1 MFVKG
6 RNYGNLRQNT
16 VNLYTAFKTIFLHI
30 FWQKLRHL
38 WRKRVFGFFF
48 ECDFHCKTKIQIR
61 WSFFKTFS
69 VWAVVWNITETTQ
82 TPMATCDHVA
92 YFKQSWQNVMQWNI
106 VPLSKMRRKFS
117 SRTSRPISSNTSK
130 THALI
135 FLLLQPKADSRV
147 DLFYHHPLVNLIQ
160 TDRFYSTMLEI
171 LFFLSS
177 SNQIIAYP
185 NKFWTGKISLVYWV
199 PSKLIVQCRYT

>member
-1 MFVKG
+1 MIFIAKRKFKYVGPSSKPSVCG
-6 RNYGNLRQNT
+6 RLFEILLKLLKPQWRPVT
-16 VNLYTAFKTIFLHI
+16 TWHI
-30 FWQKLRHL
+30 SNNHGKMWCNGILCLSQ
-38 WRKRVFGFFF
+38 
-48 ECDFHCKTKIQIR
+48 R
-61 WSFFKTFS
+61 WEE
-69 VWAVVWNITETTQ
+69 I
-82 TPMATCDHVA
+82 
-92 YFKQSWQNVMQWNI
+92 
-106 VPLSKMRRKFS
+106 KFS

-177 SNQIIAYP
+177 SNQIIAFP